1 MHGIVSTLRCWK
13 ALGRSRSLAADSTDS
28 AEIADLT
35 EGSMELGAHPDLTI
49 LLVSAEADALEGSS
63 LLFGLLVDPLACAF
77 VGNEGDLAVF

>member
-1 MHGIVSTLRCWK
+1 MHGIVSTLRCRE
-13 ALGRSRSLAADSTDS
+13 ALGRARSAADSTDS

-63 LLFGLLVDPLACAF
+63 LLFGLLVDPLASAF
-77 VGNEGDLAVF
+77 VGNEGDFAVF